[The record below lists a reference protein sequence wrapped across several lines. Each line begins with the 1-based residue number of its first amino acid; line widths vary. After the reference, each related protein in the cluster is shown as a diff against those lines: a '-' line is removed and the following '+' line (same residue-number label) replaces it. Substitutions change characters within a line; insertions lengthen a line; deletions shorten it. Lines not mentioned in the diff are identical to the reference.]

1 MTTEWADVSHYQT
14 DSAGNPVPIDD
25 SYPYKVFAFRTNSG
39 DKADRIAGE
48 NARRALAMLEDGRL
62 AAVFPY
68 YFFRPGQG
76 NCDLHRQI
84 LTEAGLWAHPRTASY
99 ADVEDANGQVT
110 GDQSAEVND
119 EIERMRR
126 WYGNPRRVF
135 GYLNAVANANLWR
148 ARPEN
153 LPFVTPSYSH
163 TPGVWAKTAP
173 PGWMQVAAFAQ
184 QYTDRGRCAPWPGPV
199 CLNRSPLALP
209 VLLALLGI
217 DDEQGGTPVPE
228 PITDPVTVGAAQL
241 RPWPDRIRQI
251 RRPEN
256 VNPST
261 RTPAEPWVNDM
272 WSDLWNELVWDGF
285 TLPDVLDEEPDEPRS
300 AVGWIL
306 TTAAELRVAVATLG
320 RIESK
325 LDRLLAGER

>member
-1 MTTEWADVSHYQT
+1 MIRIRTRCSR
-14 DSAGNPVPIDD
+14 SAP
-25 SYPYKVFAFRTNSG
+25 
-39 DKADRIAGE
+39 
-48 NARRALAMLEDGRL
+48 
-62 AAVFPY
+62 
-68 YFFRPGQG
+68 
-76 NCDLHRQI
+76 I

-199 CLNRSPLALP
+199 CLNRSP
-209 VLLALLGI
+209 
-217 DDEQGGTPVPE
+217 
-228 PITDPVTVGAAQL
+228 
-241 RPWPDRIRQI
+241 WPCRCCW
-251 RRPEN
+251 PCWA
-256 VNPST
+256 ST
-261 RTPAEPWVNDM
+261 TNK
-272 WSDLWNELVWDGF
+272 
-285 TLPDVLDEEPDEPRS
+285 EEPRC
-300 AVGWIL
+300 
-306 TTAAELRVAVATLG
+306 
-320 RIESK
+320 
-325 LDRLLAGER
+325 